1 MDKSIEQFFEQE
13 GINGKL
19 SPEQAAQLMALSA
32 QGDTDALSSED
43 GGTPEATPEPE
54 TQQAVAQDAASN
66 NAPQAADDPDN
77 AVVVAKDGK
86 TIIPYE
92 TLKAERAEKQQWKGQ
107 ATEYQ
112 SQLQAAQQEIA
123 ELKAQAQARA
133 DAGIA
138 PTATDQQLA
147 TAQAAL
153 DAGVDPAIFGDFSEE
168 GLANG
173 INLLAEQRV
182 KPVQAK
188 VAELEQKLSVLL
200 SEREAKAQEA
210 SAQSFNQAVA
220 AKHPDWESV
229 VESAAFDNW
238 INAQPSFVQER
249 INAVLADATVE
260 QAIELLDAFM
270 ATQKTP
276 APAAATRAAAQQAI
290 ASARPPTPNSLSD
303 IPGAAGGAASEFE
316 VLASLNPLDLSARM
330 ATMTPE
336 KLEEFLNWRM

>member
-1 MDKSIEQFFEQE
+1 MDKIDDFFEQE
-13 GINGKL
+13 GINGRL
-19 SPEQAAQLMALSA
+19 TPEQAAQLMALSA
-32 QGDTDALSSED
+32 QGDTDALSSEE
-43 GGTPEATPEPE
+43 GGAPEATPEPE

-66 NAPQAADDPDN
+66 TDPETADDDPDN
-77 AVVVAKDGK
+77 TVVVAKDGK

-112 SQLQAAQQEIA
+112 SQLQQAQQEIA

-200 SEREAKAQEA
+200 SEREAQAQQA

-220 AKHPDWESV
+220 AKHPDWETV

-238 INAQPSFVQER
+238 VNAQPSFVQER

-260 QAIELLDAFM
+260 QAIELLDAFKG
-270 ATQKTP
+270 TQKAT
-276 APAAATRAAAQQAI
+276 APAADTRAAANKVI
-290 ASARPPTPNSLSD
+290 ASAKPPTPNSLSD

-330 ATMTPE
+330 ATMPPE